1 MVATAA
7 EATPGSLDSDAPSRS
22 DTPSVLSQHQS
33 FNSLTTTTTG
43 DGEDYESIAS
53 TPKRYPAHLSRGS
66 PPATARARNMHQQ
79 TPTPTRRPNSS
90 QYETMEDLLTAAGY
104 SVTRVFTPETE
115 RVQRLAH
122 DHNHEGET
130 RKPSAAGGKI
140 GTLVAGWISHILP
153 AGGSVRRHVPTPE
166 VRVQAADDESNPFLE
181 SGPSAQRFPQAA
193 RSLRT
198 HLSSVRAVRA
208 SSRPMLHPHH
218 GRPDRAGPALRHTTS
233 APSLPRIS
241 SGGRR
246 RALPAAW
253 REAGKQETA
262 YQAWS
267 GGFAPKLVEPALEP
281 RSSWFNTV
289 RPSTSSTIRAHTSPP
304 GTIRASHSRSTLG
317 VPNYPT
323 LHRARSAPRSS
334 SYIHVPVPS
343 PPVRPSPVVQ
353 PSTVVCRSQP
363 NLGSSLSV
371 QTRWSGADED
381 QPSPILTPEATS
393 TDGLPPTPARP
404 TIRHS
409 RSNGFLRRKR
419 PQLALALAED
429 EREPDLA
436 SIIDAFRP
444 PSAPPSPTRRQRSIR
459 SLRALLKDSRFPDVP
474 VVCVASPGTV
484 GVGGPGRAV
493 WMSGPGWEA
502 EVRRRNTLVRGG

>member
-1 MVATAA
+1 MVATVA

-66 PPATARARNMHQQ
+66 PPATARARNIHHQTQ
-79 TPTPTRRPNSS
+79 TPTKRPNSS

-122 DHNHEGET
+122 DHNHNHEGET

-166 VRVQAADDESNPFLE
+166 VRVQAADDESNSFLE

-193 RSLRT
+193 RSVSLSLIPISLSIAACFFIAPLFPASSGLGLTPLDKQLRT
-198 HLSSVRAVRA
+198 HLSSMRAVRA

-267 GGFAPKLVEPALEP
+267 GG
-281 RSSWFNTV
+281 
-289 RPSTSSTIRAHTSPP
+289 
-304 GTIRASHSRSTLG
+304 
-317 VPNYPT
+317 
-323 LHRARSAPRSS
+323 
-334 SYIHVPVPS
+334 
-343 PPVRPSPVVQ
+343 
-353 PSTVVCRSQP
+353 
-363 NLGSSLSV
+363 
-371 QTRWSGADED
+371 
-381 QPSPILTPEATS
+381 
-393 TDGLPPTPARP
+393 
-404 TIRHS
+404 
-409 RSNGFLRRKR
+409 
-419 PQLALALAED
+419 
-429 EREPDLA
+429 
-436 SIIDAFRP
+436 
-444 PSAPPSPTRRQRSIR
+444 
-459 SLRALLKDSRFPDVP
+459 
-474 VVCVASPGTV
+474 
-484 GVGGPGRAV
+484 
-493 WMSGPGWEA
+493 
-502 EVRRRNTLVRGG
+502 